1 MPSQPVTVTISLK
14 NGQLSVNPDP
24 FVVHKHKDQMVM
36 WECEPGPQFNFTV
49 EFENGSPFYES
60 QFSEHFP
67 CSGVVRRNV
76 LPDRSKPSRY
86 KYTVR
91 VENATPLDPGGEV
104 DR

>member
-1 MPSQPVTVTISLK
+1 MPSPPEIVTISLASGK
-14 NGQLSVNPDP
+14 LSVNPDP
-24 FVVHKHKDQMVM
+24 FVVHKHQDQMVI
-36 WECEPGPQFNFTV
+36 WVCEQGSKFNFTV

-60 QFSEHFP
+60 QFSESFP
-67 CSGVVRRNV
+67 CSGLVQRNV

-91 VENATPLDPGGEV
+91 VETATPLDPGGEV